1 MSLTNSLTESIDKVI
16 DTFVERVS
24 KQYNLDKEELQCLWR
39 GKTPNTNTNNVSV
52 QKDITNS
59 NNMEVNQ
66 DNLLKYNKQ
75 ELIALC
81 KSQGKK
87 CSGTKVILINRLLG
101 KENEEQKESPVSKKS
116 SSKKQPEKTPVVK
129 SLSANIPN
137 ILIRRNQFNNYE
149 HPETGLVFNSKEKI
163 VIGKQND
170 NGAIDDLTEEDIDQC
185 NAFKFK
191 YKIPINLDHKSTLEN
206 VKVDELSEEEE
217 EEEDTELVAEDS
229 EEIELEDDEEE
240 LDEEELIGDE
250 NDEEEY
256 EEEEE
261 EEYDL

>member
-1 MSLTNSLTESIDKVI
+1 MSLSNSLTESIDKVI
-16 DTFVERVS
+16 QTFVERVS
-24 KQYNLDKEELQCLWR
+24 KQYNLDKEELQSLWG
-39 GKTPNTNTNNVSV
+39 GKTQNTTIK
-52 QKDITNS
+52 KDITNS
-59 NNMEVNQ
+59 NKMEVNQ

-87 CSGTKVILINRLLG
+87 CSGTKVMLINRLLG
-101 KENEEQKESPVSKKS
+101 KEEEDEEEKKSPISKKS
-116 SSKKQPEKTPVVK
+116 TSKKQPEKTPVVK
-129 SLSANIPN
+129 KLSANIPN

-149 HPETGLVFNSKEKI
+149 HPESGLVFNSKEKI

-170 NGAIDDLTEEDIDQC
+170 NGSIDDLTEEDIDKC

-206 VKVDELSEEEE
+206 VKVDELYEEEE
-217 EEEDTELVAEDS
+217 EEEDTELIAEDS
-229 EEIELEDDEEE
+229 EEIELEEDEEE
-240 LDEEELIGDE
+240 LNEEDIIGDDEEI
-250 NDEEEY
+250 EEE
-256 EEEEE
+256 EEEDEE

>member
-1 MSLTNSLTESIDKVI
+1 MSLSISLTESIDKVI
-16 DTFVERVS
+16 ETFVERVS
-24 KQYNLDKEELQCLWR
+24 KQYNLNKEELHSLWS
-39 GKTPNTNTNNVSV
+39 GKTSNTSIT
-52 QKDITNS
+52 QKDQNSTNS
-59 NNMEVNQ
+59 SKMDVNQ

-87 CSGTKVILINRLLG
+87 CSGTKVMLINRLLG
-101 KENEEQKESPVSKKS
+101 KEDQEEKKSQISKKS
-116 SSKKQPEKTPVVK
+116 TSKKQPEKTPVVK
-129 SLSANIPN
+129 KLSANIPN

-149 HPETGLVFNSKEKI
+149 HPESGLVFNSKEKI

-170 NGAIDDLTEEDIDQC
+170 NGSIDDLTEEDIDKC

-217 EEEDTELVAEDS
+217 EDTELIAEDS
-229 EEIELEDDEEE
+229 EEIELEDEEE

-250 NDEEEY
+250 EED

>member
-16 DTFVERVS
+16 DTFIERVS

-39 GKTPNTNTNNVSV
+39 GKTPNTNNVSV

-101 KENEEQKESPVSKKS
+101 KENK
-116 SSKKQPEKTPVVK
+116 
-129 SLSANIPN
+129 
-137 ILIRRNQFNNYE
+137 
-149 HPETGLVFNSKEKI
+149 
-163 VIGKQND
+163 
-170 NGAIDDLTEEDIDQC
+170 
-185 NAFKFK
+185 
-191 YKIPINLDHKSTLEN
+191 
-206 VKVDELSEEEE
+206 
-217 EEEDTELVAEDS
+217 
-229 EEIELEDDEEE
+229 
-240 LDEEELIGDE
+240 
-250 NDEEEY
+250 
-256 EEEEE
+256 
-261 EEYDL
+261 

>member
-1 MSLTNSLTESIDKVI
+1 MSLSISLTESIDKVI
-16 DTFVERVS
+16 ETFVERVS
-24 KQYNLDKEELQCLWR
+24 KQYNLNKEELHSLWS
-39 GKTPNTNTNNVSV
+39 GKTSNTSIT
-52 QKDITNS
+52 QKDQNSTNS
-59 NNMEVNQ
+59 SKMDVNQ

-87 CSGTKVILINRLLG
+87 CSGTKVMLINRLLG
-101 KENEEQKESPVSKKS
+101 KEDEEEKKSPISKKS
-116 SSKKQPEKTPVVK
+116 TSKKQPEKTPVVK
-129 SLSANIPN
+129 KLSANIPN

-149 HPETGLVFNSKEKI
+149 HPESGLVFNSKEKI

-170 NGAIDDLTEEDIDQC
+170 NGSIDDLTEEDIDKC

-217 EEEDTELVAEDS
+217 EDTELIAEDS
-229 EEIELEDDEEE
+229 EEIELEDEEE

-250 NDEEEY
+250 EEDE

>member
-1 MSLTNSLTESIDKVI
+1 MSLSISLTESIDKVI
-16 DTFVERVS
+16 ETFVERVS
-24 KQYNLDKEELQCLWR
+24 KQYNLNKEELHSLWS
-39 GKTPNTNTNNVSV
+39 GKTSNTSIT
-52 QKDITNS
+52 QKDQNSTNS
-59 NNMEVNQ
+59 SKMDVNQ

-87 CSGTKVILINRLLG
+87 CSGTKVMLINRLLG
-101 KENEEQKESPVSKKS
+101 KEDEEEKKSPISKKS
-116 SSKKQPEKTPVVK
+116 TSKKQPEKTPVVK
-129 SLSANIPN
+129 KLSANIPN

-149 HPETGLVFNSKEKI
+149 HPESGLVFNSKEKI

-170 NGAIDDLTEEDIDQC
+170 NGSIDDLTEEDIDKC

-217 EEEDTELVAEDS
+217 EDTELIAEDS
-229 EEIELEDDEEE
+229 EEIELEDEEE

-250 NDEEEY
+250 EED

>member
-1 MSLTNSLTESIDKVI
+1 MSLSISLTESIDKVI
-16 DTFVERVS
+16 KTFVEKVS
-24 KQYNLDKEELQCLWR
+24 KQYNLDKDELQCLWE
-39 GKTPNTNTNNVSV
+39 GKTQNTTIK
-52 QKDITNS
+52 KDITNS
-59 NNMEVNQ
+59 NKMEVNQ

-81 KSQGKK
+81 KSHGKK
-87 CSGTKVILINRLLG
+87 CSGTKVMLINRLLG
-101 KENEEQKESPVSKKS
+101 KENEDEDEKKSPISKKS
-116 SSKKQPEKTPVVK
+116 TSKKQPEKTPVVK
-129 SLSANIPN
+129 KLSANIPN

-149 HPETGLVFNSKEKI
+149 HPESGLVFNSKEKI

-170 NGAIDDLTEEDIDQC
+170 NGSIDDLTEEDIDTC

-191 YKIPINLDHKSTLEN
+191 YNIPVNLDHKSTLEN

-217 EEEDTELVAEDS
+217 EETELIPEDS
-229 EEIELEDDEEE
+229 EEIELEEEDEEE
-240 LDEEELIGDE
+240 LNEEELIGDE
-250 NDEEEY
+250 DDY

>member
-1 MSLTNSLTESIDKVI
+1 MSLSNSLTESIDKVI
-16 DTFVERVS
+16 ETFVERVS
-24 KQYNLDKEELQCLWR
+24 KQYNLDKEELQSLWG
-39 GKTPNTNTNNVSV
+39 GKTQNTSIK
-52 QKDITNS
+52 KDITNS
-59 NNMEVNQ
+59 NKMEVNQ

-81 KSQGKK
+81 KNKGKK
-87 CSGTKVILINRLLG
+87 CSGTKVMLINRLLG
-101 KENEEQKESPVSKKS
+101 KEDEEEKKSPISKKS
-116 SSKKQPEKTPVVK
+116 TSKKQHEKTPVVK
-129 SLSANIPN
+129 KLSANIPN

-149 HPETGLVFNSKEKI
+149 HPESGLVFNSKEKI

-170 NGAIDDLTEEDIDQC
+170 NGSIDDLTEEDIDKC

-217 EEEDTELVAEDS
+217 DEEDTELIAEDS
-229 EEIELEDDEEE
+229 EEIELEDEEE

-250 NDEEEY
+250 EID

>member
-1 MSLTNSLTESIDKVI
+1 MSLSISLTESIDKVI
-16 DTFVERVS
+16 ETFVERVS
-24 KQYNLDKEELQCLWR
+24 KQYNLNKEELHSLWS
-39 GKTPNTNTNNVSV
+39 GKTSNTSIT
-52 QKDITNS
+52 QKDQNSTNS
-59 NNMEVNQ
+59 SKMDVNQ

-87 CSGTKVILINRLLG
+87 CSGTKVMLINRLLG
-101 KENEEQKESPVSKKS
+101 KEDEEEKKSPISKKS
-116 SSKKQPEKTPVVK
+116 TSKKQPEKTPVVK
-129 SLSANIPN
+129 KLSANIPN

-149 HPETGLVFNSKEKI
+149 HPESGLVFNSKEKI

-170 NGAIDDLTEEDIDQC
+170 NGSIDDLTEEDIDKC

-217 EEEDTELVAEDS
+217 EEDTELIAEDS
-229 EEIELEDDEEE
+229 EEIELEDEEE
-240 LDEEELIGDE
+240 LNEEELIGDE
-250 NDEEEY
+250 EEDEEEE

>member
-1 MSLTNSLTESIDKVI
+1 MSLSISLTESIDKVI
-16 DTFVERVS
+16 ETFVERVS
-24 KQYNLDKEELQCLWR
+24 KQYNLNKEELHSLWS
-39 GKTPNTNTNNVSV
+39 GKTSNTSIT
-52 QKDITNS
+52 QKDQNSTNS
-59 NNMEVNQ
+59 SKMDVNQ

-87 CSGTKVILINRLLG
+87 CSGTKVMLINRLLG
-101 KENEEQKESPVSKKS
+101 KEDEEEKKSPISKKS
-116 SSKKQPEKTPVVK
+116 TSKKQPEKTPVVK
-129 SLSANIPN
+129 KLSANIPN

-149 HPETGLVFNSKEKI
+149 HPESGLVFNSKEKI

-170 NGAIDDLTEEDIDQC
+170 NGSIDDLTEEDIDKC

-217 EEEDTELVAEDS
+217 EEDTELIAEDS
-229 EEIELEDDEEE
+229 EVIELEDEEE
-240 LDEEELIGDE
+240 LNEEELIGDE
-250 NDEEEY
+250 EEDEEEE